1 MIYECGLICDLLPLY
16 HENLASEASRKA
28 VEEHLPECD
37 KCSAELEDLQKPQ
50 GSLPAAAL
58 PLEHISRGIRT
69 KRRLSVLLAA
79 CLLLALAVAFGAF
92 VSDKEI
98 IGWRSDL
105 LSFSQQEGLV
115 LMKIGRPG
123 LYADVA
129 VARQENPDRPGT
141 RQYEVSLFSRRFDF
155 GAAQGQV
162 PLEVPEG
169 KEISVYYVKADEPSV
184 LVYGKDLYPDGGYM
198 VLPRLALAYYVLLA
212 AALAVL
218 LALLL
223 LLFRRHAGISSMLKA
238 LLGLPLSYLVGQL
251 LVKGFST
258 LSPVSLLR
266 DFQWILAC
274 AAFLH
279 AAWLVFLRLRRAR
292 QPETS
297 SIE

>member
-1 MIYECGLICDLLPLY
+1 MRHECGLIRDLLPLY
-16 HENLASEASRKA
+16 QENLASEASRKA

-37 KCSAELEDLQKPQ
+37 KCSAELADLQKPQ

-98 IGWRSDL
+98 ISWRSDL

-115 LMKIGRPG
+115 LMHIGRPD

-129 VARQENPDRPGT
+129 VARQENPDRPGIL
-141 RQYEVSLFSRRFDF
+141 QYEVSLYSRRFDF
-155 GAAQGQV
+155 GVAHDQV
-162 PLEVPEG
+162 PLEIPEG
-169 KEISVYYVKADEPSV
+169 KAISVYYVKANELSV
-184 LVYGKDLYPDGGYM
+184 LVYGWDLYPDGGYM
-198 VLPRLALAYYVLLA
+198 VLPRLALIYYVRLA
-212 AALAVL
+212 AAVAAF
-218 LALLL
+218 LALLML
-223 LLFRRHAGISSMLKA
+223 IFRKRGQISAVLKA
-238 LLGLPLSYLVGQL
+238 LLGLPLSYLGGQL

-266 DFQWILAC
+266 DFLWIIAC
-274 AAFLH
+274 AAFLY
-279 AAWLVFLRLRRAR
+279 AAWLVFLHLRKAHH
-292 QPETS
+292 PEAS
-297 SIE
+297 NIE